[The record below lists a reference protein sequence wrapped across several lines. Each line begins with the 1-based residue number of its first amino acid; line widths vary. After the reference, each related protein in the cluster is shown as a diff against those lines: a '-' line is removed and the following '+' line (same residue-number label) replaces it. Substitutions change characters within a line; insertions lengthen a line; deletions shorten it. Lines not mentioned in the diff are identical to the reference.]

1 MLDAKEKKIL
11 IVAGEASGDL
21 HGSGVVR
28 ALRETAPS
36 LRVCAM
42 GGDRMREAG
51 AEILIDSS
59 ELAVVGITEVLGRIL
74 GLWKAYRRLKKIL
87 QTGQANLLI
96 LIDFPDFN
104 LSLAEVSRKAGVP
117 VLYYISPQ
125 IWAWRSGRIHKI
137 ARRVQKM
144 AVIFSFE
151 KPIFEKAGVDVEFV
165 GHPLLDVLTWEEK
178 QGAVTDF
185 PEYGNH
191 RPLIVLLPGSRAK
204 EVQTLLPEMVHAAE
218 TILRTKP
225 DAHFLVAAAPTV
237 RIEEIKKMIPSGL
250 KIFKVVRDQT
260 HEAIQAADLVI
271 VASGT
276 ATLETAF
283 LGKPMVILYQVSPLS
298 YWIGRAMVKVNCIGM
313 VNIVAGRKVVQELL
327 QKDARADRI
336 AEEAL
341 RILEDEPYRKE
352 MIRALGEV
360 REKLGTPG
368 AGRRVA
374 HMALEMLAS
383 QHGSKSTD
391 QQADKLTG

>member
-1 MLDAKEKKIL
+1 LDAKEKKIL

-21 HGSGVVR
+21 HGSGVVK
-28 ALRETAPS
+28 ALRAMAPD

-51 AEILIDSS
+51 AEILVDSS
-59 ELAVVGITEVLGRIL
+59 ELAVVGITEVLGRIR
-74 GLWKAYRRLKKIL
+74 GLWQAYRRLKRFL
-87 QTGQANLLI
+87 QTGRANLLI

-104 LSLAEVSRKAGVP
+104 LPLAAASRKAGIP

-125 IWAWRSGRIHKI
+125 IWAWRSGRMKKI
-137 ARRVQKM
+137 VRRVRKM

-151 KPIFEKAGVDVEFV
+151 KSIFEKAGVDVEFV
-165 GHPLLDVLTWEEK
+165 GHPLLDVLSWK
-178 QGAVTDF
+178 KKLDAVRDI

-191 RPLIVLLPGSRAK
+191 RPLIALLPGSRAK

-218 TILRTKP
+218 SILQRKP
-225 DAHFLVAAAPTV
+225 DAQFLVAAAPTV
-237 RIEEIKKMIPSGL
+237 RIEEIEKMIPRGL
-250 KIFKVVRDQT
+250 KNFKVVRDQT
-260 HEAIQAADLVI
+260 YEAIQTADLAI

-313 VNIVAGRKVVQELL
+313 VNIVAGRKVVPELL

-336 AEEAL
+336 TEEAL

-352 MIRALGEV
+352 MIRALEGV

-374 HMALEMLAS
+374 HLALQMIA
-383 QHGSKSTD
+383 G
-391 QQADKLTG
+391 QQAGKLTS

>member
-1 MLDAKEKKIL
+1 
-11 IVAGEASGDL
+11 
-21 HGSGVVR
+21 
-28 ALRETAPS
+28 
-36 LRVCAM
+36 
-42 GGDRMREAG
+42 MREAG